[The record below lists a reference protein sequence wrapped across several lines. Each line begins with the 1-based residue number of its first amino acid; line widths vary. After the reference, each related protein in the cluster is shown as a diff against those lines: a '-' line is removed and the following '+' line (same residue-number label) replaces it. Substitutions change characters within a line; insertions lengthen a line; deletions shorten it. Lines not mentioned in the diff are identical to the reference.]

1 MRKIIYVLTIIIL
14 FSMIFDFYSVY
25 ADDGVD
31 SIITA
36 MEGTSN
42 AATATGTGVG
52 NVINNVIGIM
62 QVVGSGLSII
72 VITLL
77 GIKYILASPGE
88 KADVKKSIMP
98 ILIGCVLLFGAVNLI
113 AAVEEFSKVLN
124 KNEKIFNF
132 K

>member
-25 ADDGVD
+25 ADDGVN

-124 KNEKIFNF
+124 
-132 K
+132 

>member
-124 KNEKIFNF
+124 
-132 K
+132 

>member
-113 AAVEEFSKVLN
+113 AAVEEFSKVL
-124 KNEKIFNF
+124 K
-132 K
+132 

>member
-52 NVINNVIGIM
+52 NVTNNVIGIM

-124 KNEKIFNF
+124 
-132 K
+132 

>member
-42 AATATGTGVG
+42 AATANGTGVG

-124 KNEKIFNF
+124 
-132 K
+132 

>member
-1 MRKIIYVLTIIIL
+1 MRKIICALTIIL
-14 FSMIFDFYSVY
+14 LCSMIFDFYSVY
-25 ADDGVD
+25 ADNGVN

-124 KNEKIFNF
+124 
-132 K
+132 

>member
-1 MRKIIYVLTIIIL
+1 MRKIICALTIIL
-14 FSMIFDFYSVY
+14 LCSMTFDFYSVY
-25 ADDGVD
+25 ADNGVN

-124 KNEKIFNF
+124 
-132 K
+132 